1 MLATNV
7 PCLHLLV
14 IHWIRWTIFPH
25 GFRISYPTLRV
36 WRVTSTLAGME
47 STKLCFHY
55 LILKFLYYNSRI
67 SLAGDFTM
75 DHGSTSFGPQSPKTW
90 ARRATCLLPCLPW
103 TGKGPFA
110 NVLKACFTVKPINY
124 VLRRHV
130 LEDCRV
136 IESVRKAEGIR
147 RFLEECHGAG
157 LSSASAYRYY
167 ISGLDSGG
175 NSIPV
180 MEHLKRGRSLMR
192 MTDAWI
198 SIWEPRDWV
207 SCDMFCDNTD
217 IEFIF
222 YYYWSQH
229 DSLPE

>member
-1 MLATNV
+1 M
-7 PCLHLLV
+7 
-14 IHWIRWTIFPH
+14 
-25 GFRISYPTLRV
+25 
-36 WRVTSTLAGME
+36 
-47 STKLCFHY
+47 
-55 LILKFLYYNSRI
+55 
-67 SLAGDFTM
+67 
-75 DHGSTSFGPQSPKTW
+75 
-90 ARRATCLLPCLPW
+90 PCLPW

-124 VLRRHV
+124 ALRRHV

-198 SIWEPRDWV
+198 SIWEPRD
-207 SCDMFCDNTD
+207 
-217 IEFIF
+217 
-222 YYYWSQH
+222 
-229 DSLPE
+229 

>member
-1 MLATNV
+1 
-7 PCLHLLV
+7 
-14 IHWIRWTIFPH
+14 
-25 GFRISYPTLRV
+25 
-36 WRVTSTLAGME
+36 ME

-90 ARRATCLLPCLPW
+90 ARRAACLLPCLPW
-103 TGKGPFA
+103 TDKGPFSH
-110 NVLKACFTVKPINY
+110 VLKACFTVKPINY

-136 IESVRKAEGIR
+136 IESVRKTEGIR
-147 RFLEECHGAG
+147 SFLEECHGAG
-157 LSSASAYRYY
+157 LSSASAYRYF
-167 ISGLDSGG
+167 ISGLDSSG

-180 MEHLKRGRSLMR
+180 KEHLKRGRSLLR

-198 SIWEPRDWV
+198 SIWEPRD
-207 SCDMFCDNTD
+207 
-217 IEFIF
+217 
-222 YYYWSQH
+222 
-229 DSLPE
+229 